1 MYKTEAEALK
11 DLKKMIASQHKAM
24 AKADA
29 CQNALLSV
37 AEDIGP
43 RFSDDMNLLLR
54 QTHSLRRE
62 MYGLMKQLQNLGA
75 ILDMSSGA
83 KEAAEIYGP
92 PSMFGL

>member
-1 MYKTEAEALK
+1 MCKTEAEALK
-11 DLKKMIASQHKAM
+11 DLNKMIASQHKAM

-29 CQNALLSV
+29 CQNALLSI

-43 RFSDDMNLLLR
+43 RFPDDMNLLLQ
-54 QTHSLRRE
+54 QTHSLRKE

-75 ILDMSSGA
+75 VLDMSGGM